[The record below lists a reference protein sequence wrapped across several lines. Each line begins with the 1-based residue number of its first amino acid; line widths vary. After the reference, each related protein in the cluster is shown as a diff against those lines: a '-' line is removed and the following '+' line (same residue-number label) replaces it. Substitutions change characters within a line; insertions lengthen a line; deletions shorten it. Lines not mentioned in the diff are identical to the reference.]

1 MNMNTMAGVS
11 AAPNLTEAGIR
22 SYVGKSLRD
31 FHKFRDSWTSL
42 IFNII
47 MFFAFVVTISGVLY
61 WRYKGRITP
70 EEQLLRNRKKKE
82 YIFTK
87 LQTLGAMKRKKNSN
101 MITDL
106 PTWHHI

>member
-42 IFNII
+42 IFNEN
-47 MFFAFVVTISGVLY
+47 S
-61 WRYKGRITP
+61 
-70 EEQLLRNRKKKE
+70 
-82 YIFTK
+82 TK
-87 LQTLGAMKRKKNSN
+87 LNQN
-101 MITDL
+101 
-106 PTWHHI
+106 PY